1 MRSFVFGLAAVLWAQ
16 TSTAWKWYGYTQ
28 ENNPDP
34 NIRPVSTLWSSQ
46 KGVVRYQNDTV
57 YVMGTYKGSD
67 GTNMELPDT
76 VGSSIN
82 PTIPG
87 EGNYDRTYLAAYDR
101 HTGAILWWM
110 YFYHSSGST
119 WGQDMAVASDG
130 TVYLLL
136 IGHPNGLRW
145 KFETRNGGPPTSGS
159 WNQLILS
166 GHRASHLLKIQP
178 YQPTPIVARS
188 SVGLSG
194 SGSDKACDLKHL
206 LLVGD
211 TLLFASGEFY
221 TSTLSS
227 PYAVSSSAIPLFT
240 ITSPVSNTKK
250 SRPSRALELSR

>member
-28 ENNPDP
+28 ENSPDSR
-34 NIRPVSTLWSSQ
+34 IYPVSNLSSSQ
-46 KGVVRYQNDTV
+46 KGLVRYQSDTV
-57 YVMGTYKGSD
+57 YVMGTYMGSD

-82 PTIPG
+82 PIILG
-87 EGNYDRTYLAAYDR
+87 EGDYDRTYLAAYDR

-136 IGHPNGLRW
+136 IGHPNGLTWVFQAR
-145 KFETRNGGPPTSGS
+145 GGGTVRRS
-159 WNQLILS
+159 WNPTVLS
-166 GHRASHLLKIQP
+166 GHRASYLLKIQP
-178 YQPTPIVARS
+178 YQSNPIVARS
-188 SVGLSG
+188 SIGLSG